1 MFVLKLIRGFF
12 KGLAGAESPT
22 QIALGFWLG
31 LMLGLV
37 PFFESWGMALALL
50 LVILMFRVSFPFAF
64 AATAIAKLCG
74 ETFLLNL
81 RGKVGYAVLESP
93 SMGDFWTSV
102 LNLPG
107 LALLSLD
114 RYIVMGGA
122 LIGLVAGA
130 VCFFPIRW
138 AVARYREAVV
148 ARLSKS
154 KLFKTITN
162 LWFMRAL
169 KWLLIGTGN

>member
-37 PFFESWGMALALL
+37 PFSSGMGIALL
-50 LVILMFRVSFPFAF
+50 LVILMFKVSFPFAF
-64 AATAIAKLCG
+64 AAMAIAKLCRV
-74 ETFLLNL
+74 TVLLNTSAQ
-81 RGKVGYAVLESP
+81 VGYGTLESR
-93 SMGDFWTSV
+93 SLESLWTSA

-107 LALLSLD
+107 LALLNLD
-114 RYIVMGGA
+114 SYTVMGGA
-122 LIGLVAGA
+122 LIGLGAGA

-138 AVARYREAVV
+138 AVKRYREAVV